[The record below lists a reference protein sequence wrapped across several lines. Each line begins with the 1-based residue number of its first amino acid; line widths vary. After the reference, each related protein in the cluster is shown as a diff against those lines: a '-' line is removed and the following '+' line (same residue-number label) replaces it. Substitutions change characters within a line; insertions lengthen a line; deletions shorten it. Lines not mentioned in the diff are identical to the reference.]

1 MAKKRFFVL
10 LFFLYFLLRHEKN
23 EERHIKF
30 RFVKCFYSLTLEL
43 TLLITS
49 ASNKS
54 FGNLIVMSRRM
65 YPKLIVRL

>member
-10 LFFLYFLLRHEKN
+10 FFFVFSFKHEKN

-30 RFVKCFYSLTLEL
+30 RFVKCFYSLTVEL